1 MLAWK
6 IGEDKIKVKVFH
18 EGNFVESIIYSLPTS
33 EHANS
38 DSQESTHVTR
48 SNGASLDGLMQIVGA
63 QKAML

>member
-38 DSQESTHVTR
+38 DSQESTHVTSR
-48 SNGASLDGLMQIVGA
+48 VDFGIAKLITATSRMEL
-63 QKAML
+63 K